1 MSGRVTPTTRPVRPV
16 DAASL
21 VILRGDGAHAEAL
34 MGCRRRSSS
43 FMPGWYVFPGGR
55 VDALD
60 SRIPDG
66 VALRPE
72 VEARLRR
79 RCCGPRAGALA
90 MAAIRET
97 HEETGLLIGTPGA
110 GAMAGAAAPDTP
122 FWRACADS
130 EVLPALDRVDYIA
143 RAITP
148 TMSPKRFNARFF
160 LVDAD
165 HASGDIGGSGELVD
179 LRWVPIENRPSDLA
193 IADVTEFVLG
203 EAIRTLREGADP
215 ERRVPVLC
223 YVNQTSRILHD

>member
-1 MSGRVTPTTRPVRPV
+1 MSQSIRRTTRPV

-21 VILRGDGAHAEAL
+21 VILRGNGAQAEAL
-34 MGCRRRSSS
+34 MGRRRRSSS

-55 VDALD
+55 VDPLD
-60 SRIPDG
+60 ARVPDG

-79 RCCGPRAGALA
+79 RCHRLRANALA

-110 GAMAGAAAPDTP
+110 GAAVKHSAPDTP
-122 FWRACADS
+122 FWRACADTD
-130 EVLPALDRVDYIA
+130 VLPALDRIDYIA

-165 HASGDIGGSGELVD
+165 HAYGDLGGSGELVD
-179 LRWVPIENRPSDLA
+179 LRWVPVENPPPDLP

-203 EAIRTLREGADP
+203 EAIRTHREGADP
-215 ERRVPVLC
+215 ERRVPVMC
-223 YVNQTSRILHD
+223 YVNQTTRILHD